1 MKADLSNVLKTLPL
15 AASTESAY
23 LATRVLKYRSFLQRM
38 SWDSIIAKGG
48 IHNSDEERR
57 TARLLLSTIEREE
70 GKKIQEIDDD
80 IIDQYVDQL
89 LAIIQRRSSSEL
101 GPPSSDGEALLNQ
114 LREHH

>member
-15 AASTESAY
+15 ATSTESAY

-57 TARLLLSTIEREE
+57 TARLLVSTIEREE
-70 GKKIQEIDDD
+70 GKKIQKIDDD

-89 LAIIQRRSSSEL
+89 LAIIREDPLQSWA
-101 GPPSSDGEALLNQ
+101 P
-114 LREHH
+114 LRPM